1 MYIPKT
7 GLKEIKVYDREKMN
21 SGMEVNG
28 PSLID
33 GLEATVFI
41 PDGWKAQVDDYND
54 LIIIDVR

>member
-1 MYIPKT
+1 
-7 GLKEIKVYDREKMN
+7 MN
-21 SGMEVNG
+21 SGMEVDG

-41 PDGWKAQVDDYND
+41 PDGWKTQVDDYND